1 MLFKNLFYLSI
12 FLIFFNFLFFKIK
25 NRILKKKFGKI
36 IILNGPSA
44 SGKSSIQKD
53 FQNLMMPNL
62 WIKLGIDNLF
72 DKPMPDI
79 TIENLEFWKEKNSI
93 RWVEEEKDKNKFKVI
108 KLFVGENGKNVVYG
122 MNSAIKEYA
131 KNGCNVIVD
140 YIVYEKDWIDDLKN
154 KINEYDFLWIKIN
167 IPIKVLEER
176 ELLRGT
182 SPVGHARSHYENVYW
197 DIKYDFEVDTSL
209 NSSIEAAKK
218 IKEFFEIKF

>member
-12 FLIFFNFLFFKIK
+12 FLILFNFLFFKIK

-93 RWVEEEKDKNKFKVI
+93 RWVEEEKDKNEFKVI

-122 MNSAIKEYA
+122 MNSTIKEYA

-140 YIVYEKDWIDDLKN
+140 YIAYEKDWIDDLKN
-154 KINEYDFLWIKIN
+154 KINEYDVLWIKIN

-197 DIKYDFEVDTSL
+197 DIKYDFEVDTGL
-209 NSSIEAAKK
+209 DSSIEAAKK